1 MNFIMFDLIFLV
13 IFILLATIFL
23 YRNKKNLVKDGPFLL
38 YRTKWGIKLIE
49 KVGDKY
55 KKTLKILSYVS
66 IIIGYILMAL
76 IVYFIIYS
84 VWIYITTSVSQVIRA
99 PPIAPLIPYFPQLFG
114 MESFFPPFYFVYFIL
129 AILIVATVHE
139 FSHGIFARR
148 HKIKI
153 KSTGFA
159 FLKYFPVF
167 FGAFVEQDDNQMKK
181 ATKFKQMSI
190 LAAGVLAN
198 ILIAILFYI
207 ILFVFFTSTFVAS
220 GVVFDTYS
228 YSVIPIKNVT
238 TINGVGL
245 IDYNYEEIIELLD
258 ENTSL
263 GNIQTLD
270 GNYIGVK
277 GYYGEGEK
285 VFLALYENAPAI
297 NSELSAIITHINNIP
312 ITSPEKLTE
321 ELGKYSPNETIKIT
335 NLNENGTST
344 TNLVLGQHPEDSSR
358 GWMGI
363 GFLPKYKSGF
373 AGKLMG
379 LLPAYKKD
387 HIYYEPKN
395 DASLFIKDLLWW
407 IFIINLLVALFNML
421 PVGALDGGRFFYLTI
436 LGITKSKK
444 VAKRL
449 FAMMTYFI
457 LFLFVILMIKWIFSF
472 F

>member
-23 YRNKKNLVKDGPFLL
+23 YKNKKNLVKDGPFLL

-49 KVGDKY
+49 KVGTKY
-55 KKTLKILSYVS
+55 QKTLQVFSYIS
-66 IIIGYILMAL
+66 IIIGYILMVL

-84 VWIYITTSVSQVIRA
+84 VWIYITTSVSEIIRA

-114 MESFFPPFYFVYFIL
+114 MESFFPPFYFAYFII
-129 AILIVATVHE
+129 AILIVASIHE

-181 ATKFKQMSI
+181 ASKFKQMSI
-190 LAAGVLAN
+190 LGAGVLAN
-198 ILIAILFYI
+198 VLVAILFYI
-207 ILFVFFTSTFVAS
+207 ILFVFFTSTFIAS
-220 GVVFDTYS
+220 GVAFDSYS
-228 YSVIPIKNVT
+228 YSIVDIEDVT
-238 TINGVGL
+238 SINGAGL
-245 IDYNYEEIIELLD
+245 IDYSYEEIVSLLD
-258 ENTSL
+258 ENTTL
-263 GNIQTLD
+263 GDIQTLD
-270 GNYIGVK
+270 KNYAGVK
-277 GYYGEGEK
+277 GFYKEGEE
-285 VFLALYENAPAI
+285 VFLALYEDAPAI
-297 NSELSAIITHINNIP
+297 NSDLGGIITHINDIP
-312 ITSPEKLTE
+312 ITSTEKLTK
-321 ELGKYSPNETIKIT
+321 ELNKYSPNETIKIT
-335 NLNENGTST
+335 SINENGTAT
-344 TNLVLGQHPEDSSR
+344 IDLTLGLHPDGKRS
-358 GWMGI
+358 WIGI
-363 GFLPKYKSGF
+363 GFLPKYKEGF

-379 LLPAYKKD
+379 LLPSYKED
-387 HIYYEPKN
+387 HVYYEPKN

-407 IFIINLLVALFNML
+407 IFIINFLVALFNML

-444 VAKRL
+444 VAKRS

-457 LFLFVILMIKWIFSF
+457 LFLFVILMIKWVFSF